1 MSTYHCPLCPLIF
14 EYRTEVEWH
23 LREEHR
29 SRLDEEADLRAEVA
43 AAARPLDRE
52 RLQALRAGGS
62 RPSISLLL
70 ATAPAEAMTVLDVAR
85 LRQLADRA
93 RRRLARERERHN
105 SIGVIE
111 HRLARAVSAAE
122 SLPTDRGLAVLV
134 NDQQL
139 AIVALPFPPHDR
151 HVVGSGFATR
161 DLEYSLQHFP
171 RHRVLVLGGRPRILE
186 GTVAGLREVG
196 AVAATGP
203 EPDADELLDQRARLA
218 GPLPLVLVGDR
229 RQLDHFMRMSRHA
242 GEVEVSVARPLM
254 RRAAA
259 AELAGRAL
267 SGLDHARHEQAVDA
281 LRDAERQQRVAW
293 GLEAAW
299 AAARPGGADRIY
311 VDREYAVPGR
321 VAAGTGRFEV
331 TGEAGDPGGV
341 DDLVDVLVARAAQA
355 AIPVDMLDG
364 GALRGPEPVAALLP
378 LGTTRPAPA
387 EALVLT

>member
-29 SRLDEEADLRAEVA
+29 SRLDEDADLRTELA
-43 AAARPLDRE
+43 AASRPLDRE
-52 RLQALRAGGS
+52 RLQALRAGAG

-93 RRRLARERERHN
+93 RRGLARERERH
-105 SIGVIE
+105 SSTGVIE
-111 HRLARAVSAAE
+111 HRLARAISVAE

-134 NDQQL
+134 NNRHL
-139 AIVALPFPPHDR
+139 AIVALPFPPRDR
-151 HVVGSGFATR
+151 HVVGGAFATR

-171 RHRVLVLGGRPRILE
+171 RYRVLVLGHRPRILE

-196 AVAATGP
+196 GARVTGP
-203 EPDADELLDQRARLA
+203 EPEADELLEQRARLA

-229 RQLDHFMRMSRHA
+229 RQLEHFARMSRHT
-242 GEVEVSVARPLM
+242 GDVEVSVARPLM
-254 RRAAA
+254 RRATA

-267 SGLDHARHEQAVDA
+267 SGLHHDRYERAVDG
-281 LRDAERQQRVAW
+281 LRHADRQQRVAW

-299 AAARPGGADRIY
+299 AAAHPGGADRIY

-321 VAAGTGRFEV
+321 VAADTGRLEV
-331 TGEAGDPGGV
+331 TGGAEDPRAV
-341 DDLVDVLVARAAQA
+341 DDLVDELVARAAQA
-355 AIPVDMLDG
+355 AIPVDVLDG
-364 GALRGPEPVAALLP
+364 RVLSGPEPVAALLP
-378 LGTTRPAPA
+378 LGATCPAPT
-387 EALVLT
+387 EALILT